1 MFWCT
6 TLSCL
11 HTCKQA
17 GTKYTCLFLNIHI
30 NNRMDKISFFF
41 SRSMSIVLNVCDYH
55 GPCCVNKV
63 MMDYGA
69 GVGIDRGGEAFNT

>member
-1 MFWCT
+1 
-6 TLSCL
+6 
-11 HTCKQA
+11 
-17 GTKYTCLFLNIHI
+17 
-30 NNRMDKISFFF
+30 MDKISFFF